1 MVNKD
6 YHKLVK
12 LFNRHFTVS
21 HELSSPFTLESNA
34 DAIFI
39 SVNKMLYSS
48 ADSVPSVI
56 FYCRVSVSVDAE
68 TCSS

>member
-12 LFNRHFTVS
+12 LFYRHFTVS

-39 SVNKMLYSS
+39 AKLSSVNKTLYSS

-56 FYCRVSVSVDAE
+56 VYC
-68 TCSS
+68 